1 MALMKLEDKML
12 KPRLPHSLM
21 PKLLGRYAWDFAK
34 AGSTAL
40 LLLTV
45 GCTQPRSTQVELSM
59 NVEPTSRPGVYTVSG
74 STNLP
79 DESQIIVQGIRSL
92 IPPNQVVSTSN
103 ASNYAILD
111 RQSTKVSQGKWQATL
126 KLWQVAPDG
135 QYREAWQLTT
145 APLSR
150 LTPSTEVTFIAVIDP
165 VKQAAALQQQL
176 QSEGKKLEGA
186 NVRFTPDGQW
196 YLQAQQTLAVTL
208 PTGKTTPP
216 VIR

>member
-1 MALMKLEDKML
+1 
-12 KPRLPHSLM
+12 M
-21 PKLLGRYAWDFAK
+21 PKSRHGRYIFRGCAK

-40 LLLTV
+40 LLLAV
-45 GCTQPRSTQVELSM
+45 GCTKPQSTQVELSV
-59 NVEPTSRPGVYTVSG
+59 NVEPTNRPGVYTVSG

-92 IPPNQVVSTSN
+92 TPPTQVVSTRE

-111 RQSTKVSQGKWQATL
+111 RQSTKASQGKWQATL

-135 QYREAWQLTT
+135 QYREAWQLST
-145 APLSR
+145 AQLSR
-150 LTPSTEVTFIAVIDP
+150 LNPSIEVAFIAVIDP
-165 VKQAAALQQQL
+165 VNQATALQQQL

-208 PTGKTTPP
+208 PTGKTALP
-216 VIR
+216 VVRQ

>member
-1 MALMKLEDKML
+1 ML
-12 KPRLPHSLM
+12 SLQLPHSLM
-21 PKLLGRYAWDFAK
+21 PKSRHGRYIFRGCAK

-40 LLLTV
+40 LLLAV
-45 GCTQPRSTQVELSM
+45 GCTKPQSTQVELSV
-59 NVEPTSRPGVYTVSG
+59 NVEPTNRPGVYTVSG

-92 IPPNQVVSTSN
+92 TPPTQVVSTRE

-111 RQSTKVSQGKWQATL
+111 RQSTKASQGKWQATL

-135 QYREAWQLTT
+135 QYREAWQLST
-145 APLSR
+145 AQLSR
-150 LTPSTEVTFIAVIDP
+150 LNPSIEVAFIAVIDP
-165 VKQAAALQQQL
+165 VNQATALQQQL

-208 PTGKTTPP
+208 PTGKTALP
-216 VIR
+216 VVRQ